1 MAPCESSP
9 PAPNHNDAASALMAL
24 AGNIESSASIDE
36 SSTAEAIDYPNPE
49 QVEIEATTPPLS
61 PGPQNNNAAAAAAAA
76 SRFPNMVRALLEK
89 SKKSYARNTMPNFLF
104 MTPIK
109 IVSVD
114 VGIGI

>member
-49 QVEIEATTPPLS
+49 KVEIEATSPPLS

-76 SRFPNMVRALLEK
+76 SRFPNKVRALLEK